1 MTPPRSRRR
10 PLRQGFTL
18 IELLVVI
25 SIIAVLAGL
34 ILPALSSAREAG
46 RRAVCQN
53 NMRQIGLA
61 LNNFASR
68 KNFFPAAGTFYEY
81 STLYRAGGYNLADV
95 RNSVIANAISNAPT
109 AATMNNA
116 LHSWVVELLPDLDQ
130 SSLYNSWNLQLP
142 YWGTTNTAAGSASN
156 AKISS
161 TNIAVLR
168 CPDDNNTQPNE
179 GNLSYVV
186 NGGFTRFPAYPL
198 YWNAFTSDGTGVTG
212 TGGSG
217 TTVLQWNSGGFD
229 TTVAQSIGSKM
240 GVMFANAMSDARV
253 PATSSASPPPWG
265 GSRTTVANIIDGS
278 STTLLLGENTLAG
291 YSTANVRS
299 GGRDSNWACPLPNF
313 TMFIG
318 SDNIC
323 ASNDAGATNP
333 TQCYQ
338 NNAFGTGGTADI
350 DNTAWRRANLVGTYE
365 NINYGQN
372 LSIKGSYPFITS
384 GHPSAANFVFC
395 DGSVRLINATI
406 DGIVYAKILT
416 PAGSKLPIAPQ
427 NYRQLPMSDD
437 TVIGY

>member
-1 MTPPRSRRR
+1 MTPPRSRRH

-68 KNFFPAAGTFYEY
+68 KNYFPAAGTFFEY
-81 STLYRAGGYNLADV
+81 QSQYPYNYSNIGTSVLAEAV
-95 RNSVIANAISNAPT
+95 TTPT
-109 AATMNNA
+109 AGTMQRA
-116 LHSWVVELLPDLDQ
+116 LYSWVVDTLPDLDQ
-130 SSLYNSWNLQLP
+130 TSLYNSWNLQLP
-142 YWGTTNTAAGSASN
+142 YWGTTGTAAGTASN

-179 GNLSYVV
+179 GNLSYAV
-186 NGGFTRFPAYPL
+186 NGGFTRLPAYPI
-198 YWNAFTSDGTGVTG
+198 YWNAFTSDGVAATG
-212 TGGSG
+212 TGGPG
-217 TTVLQWNSGGFD
+217 TGPLLWNNTKFD
-229 TTVAQSIGSKM
+229 ANASIASQSVGTKM
-240 GVMFANAMSDARV
+240 GVMFANAISDTTPGSTTA
-253 PATSSASPPPWG
+253 SASPPPWG
-265 GSRTTVANIIDGS
+265 SARTTLGNIVDGT
-278 STTLLLGENTLAG
+278 STTLLLGENTLVG
-291 YSTANVRS
+291 YSTANLLSAGV
-299 GGRDSNWACPLPNF
+299 DTNWACPLPNF
-313 TMFIG
+313 TMFTG

-323 ASNDAGATNP
+323 ASTAAGATP
-333 TQCYQ
+333 TTCYT
-338 NNAFGTGGTADI
+338 AFGTTGAADVDKSAWAMANTIGTF
-350 DNTAWRRANLVGTYE
+350 E

-372 LSIKGSYPFITS
+372 LSVKGSFPFVTS

-406 DGIVYAKILT
+406 NGTVYAKILT
-416 PAGSKLPIAPQ
+416 PAGSKLPVSPL
-427 NYRQLPMSDD
+427 YRQLPMSDD
-437 TVIGY
+437 AVIGY

>member
-1 MTPPRSRRR
+1 MTPPRSRRH

-68 KNFFPAAGTFYEY
+68 KNYFPAAGTFYEY
-81 STLYRAGGYNLADV
+81 SSLYTAGTYSLGSV
-95 RNSVIANAISNAPT
+95 GNSVIANSISNAPT

-116 LHSWVVELLPDLDQ
+116 LYSWVVDSLPDLDQ
-130 SSLYNSWNLQLP
+130 TSLYNSWNLQLP
-142 YWGTTNTAAGSASN
+142 YWGTTNTAAGNASN
-156 AKISS
+156 AKISA

-168 CPDDNNTQPNE
+168 CPDDNNSQPNE
-179 GNLSYVV
+179 GNLSYAV
-186 NGGFTRFPAYPL
+186 NGGFTRFPGYPL
-198 YWNAFTSDGTGVTG
+198 CWNAFTSDGTPTAN
-212 TGGSG
+212 GSG
-217 TTVLQWNSGGFD
+217 TVLQWNSGAFN

-240 GVMFANAMSDARV
+240 GVMFANAISDARV
-253 PATSSASPPPWG
+253 AATSSASPPPWG
-265 GSRTTVANIIDGS
+265 SNRTTVANIIDGT
-278 STTLLLGENTLAG
+278 STTLLLGESTLIG
-291 YSTANVRS
+291 YSASNVRA
-299 GGRDSNWACPLPNF
+299 GGRDTNWACPLPNF

-323 ASNDAGATNP
+323 AANPAGTTPTNCYQAGA
-333 TQCYQ
+333 
-338 NNAFGTGGTADI
+338 FSTGSVADI
-350 DNTAWRRANLVGTYE
+350 DNQAWKRANQVGTYE

-372 LSIKGSYPFITS
+372 LSIKGSFPFVTS

-395 DGSVRLINATI
+395 DGSVRLVNATV
-406 DGIVYAKILT
+406 DGTVYAKILT

-437 TVIGY
+437 AVIGY